1 MSDVAGRLAEHDRR
15 LDQHEHDIKDI
26 HRELKKLRQGVH
38 TVRQEMHEGFDDV
51 RREMHEGFDDVRRE
65 MREGFDGVRQELD
78 GMHREAGWTR
88 EALVRVMTHLE
99 IEPPRDDEEQ

>member
-51 RREMHEGFDDVRRE
+51 RREM
-65 MREGFDGVRQELD
+65 REGFDGVRQEFDEVRQELD

>member
-51 RREMHEGFDDVRRE
+51 RREMREGFDGVRQE
-65 MREGFDGVRQELD
+65 FDGVRQELD
-78 GMHREAGWTR
+78 GMHRAAGWTR